1 MKESQPG
8 DPHLRIGSRFS
19 MSDMN
24 NRRSG
29 TSTDMPSSASPI
41 PQRYV
46 VKEIEGE
53 PWLTCVEAPNL
64 AVKVAS
70 DLTVSAATARK
81 SPAGTI
87 YLDGTAQCEPFMDH
101 QKKIYNFDHHEG
113 VVRPFTLATCEQ
125 VLVMILKGLDLRD
138 RQWKIYANE
147 PDLDAILAIWLMLNH
162 QRIGRKESI
171 HTRLLFSLVRLE
183 GVIDA
188 HGLELKS
195 FSALPPDSLKK
206 TQKVIDFLRKEEI
219 QLKKDGLWEEVDLAE
234 YTARTL
240 HKIDRIIYKTRE
252 FSDFKGIK
260 ELARIDLTDDRI
272 VAVVESDSGIYELES
287 HLDDLY
293 GDRLGLVVLKKS
305 DGAYTIRRMDQFMA
319 GDLEAVYERLNYVDA
334 AVRNKLDNSKWGGS
348 AEIGGS
354 PRGVGSKLKPIEI
367 AMAARDA
374 MQKPKMSTQAFG
386 LLKAALLAGGIVALA
401 EILQNYWQALMTA
414 MGFHSMDLIQ
424 NPDVGYALVL
434 LTASLAILLLPT
446 FHKWWQF
453 GIAQPLGNSWWWLLP
468 AVVICAVGGGL
479 WLPIHWQSQWQWLEQ
494 LLTYALIVPLATE
507 VLFRG
512 LLHGLLAKESRV
524 QTSNGPWF
532 LSWPVVGSAFL
543 YAAYIGFR
551 LMSTF
556 DSWDVVFTGWT
567 TGNIFGAF
575 AFGIAAGMVRE
586 RSQSLLPAVLFNG
599 IAAAI
604 VMLVVHLT

>member
-1 MKESQPG
+1 
-8 DPHLRIGSRFS
+8 
-19 MSDMN
+19 MSDMGKG
-24 NRRSG
+24 RSG
-29 TSTDMPSSASPI
+29 ASGEVPSSATPI
-41 PQRYV
+41 PQRYA
-46 VKEIEGE
+46 VKEIGDER
-53 PWLTCVEAPNL
+53 WLTCLEAPNL

-195 FSALPPDSLKK
+195 FSALSAESLKK

-305 DGAYTIRRMDQFMA
+305 SDVYTIRRMDQFMA
-319 GDLEAVYERLNYVDA
+319 GDLEAVYERLNYVDP

-348 AEIGGS
+348 ADIGGS
-354 PRGVGSKLKPIEI
+354 PRGVGSKLNPIEI

-374 MQKPKMSTQAFG
+374 MQKPKMSRQAFG
-386 LLKAALLAGGIVALA
+386 LLKAAVLVAVIVALA
-401 EILQNYWQALMTA
+401 EIVQNYWQPLTA
-414 MGFHSMDLIQ
+414 AIGDMPIDLIQ
-424 NPDVGYALVL
+424 NSDVGYALVML
-434 LTASLAILLLPT
+434 IASMAVLVLPY

-453 GIAQPLGNSWWWLLP
+453 GIARPLGKTWWWLLP
-468 AVVICAVGGGL
+468 AVVICGIGGGL
-479 WLPIHWQSQWQWLEQ
+479 WLPIHWQTHWQWLDY
-494 LLTYALIVPLATE
+494 LICYALVVPLATE

-512 LLHGLLAKESRV
+512 LLHGLLAKEARV
-524 QTSNGPWF
+524 QSSSGPWF
-532 LSWPVVGSAFL
+532 LSWPVVGSACL
-543 YAAYIGFR
+543 YAGFIGFR
-551 LMSTF
+551 LLSTF

-586 RSQSLLPAVLFNG
+586 RSQSLLPAIFFHCF
-599 IAAAI
+599 AAAS
-604 VMLVVHLT
+604 VMLWVYIS

>member
-1 MKESQPG
+1 MSEMGNRHS
-8 DPHLRIGSRFS
+8 GS
-19 MSDMN
+19 
-24 NRRSG
+24 
-29 TSTDMPSSASPI
+29 STGVPSSTAPI

-46 VKEIEGE
+46 VKEIGDER
-53 PWLTCVEAPNL
+53 WLTCLEAPNL

-195 FSALPPDSLKK
+195 FSALSTELLNK

-260 ELARIDLTDDRI
+260 ELARIDLTDNRI

-305 DGAYTIRRMDQFMA
+305 TDVYTIRRMDQFMA
-319 GDLEAVYERLNYVDA
+319 GDLEAVYERLNYVDP

-348 AEIGGS
+348 ADIGGS

-374 MQKPKMSTQAFG
+374 MQKPKMSRQAFD
-386 LLKAALLAGGIVALA
+386 LLKASVLVGVIITLA
-401 EILQNYWQALMTA
+401 EILQAYWQSLTA
-414 MGFHSMDLIQ
+414 TIGVIPTDLIQ
-424 NPDVGYALVL
+424 NPDVGYALVM
-434 LTASLAILLLPT
+434 LTASMAILVLPY

-453 GIAQPLGNSWWWLLP
+453 GIARPLGSSWWWLLP
-468 AVVICAVGGGL
+468 AVLICGFGGGL
-479 WLPIHWQSQWQWLEQ
+479 WLPILWQPQLQWLEQ
-494 LLTYALIVPLATE
+494 LLCYALIVPLATE

-524 QTSNGPWF
+524 QSSNGPWF
-532 LSWPVVGSAFL
+532 LSWPVVGSACL
-543 YAAYIGFR
+543 YAGFIGFR
-551 LMSTF
+551 LLSTF
-556 DSWDVVFTGWT
+556 GSWGEVFTGWT

-575 AFGIAAGMVRE
+575 AFGLAAGMVRE
-586 RSQSLLPAVLFNG
+586 RSQSLLPAVFFHG
-599 IAAAI
+599 FAAVI
-604 VMLVVHLT
+604 VMLIANFV